1 MAPLQGIRI
10 LDFTELLPGPFL
22 SQNLVELGACVV
34 KIERPPHGDNARLM
48 APGVFHAAN
57 RGKKC
62 IQLNLKSAQGREQIQ
77 QLLENADV
85 LIEAY
90 RPGVM
95 KRLGLDYKTL
105 RIRYPWLI
113 YASLSGYGQTG
124 SRVSWPGH
132 DLNYQAASGALALS
146 GLPNDRPA
154 HVFGLPAADLCGSM
168 YGLSAILAA
177 LFQRTQSKKGQY
189 LDIALADCLAHW
201 MNPRLGSFQ
210 AQRLNSLDQQRKDV
224 LDKPAYGVFR
234 CRDDKDITICALE
247 NHFWQRLVEVLQ
259 LSDFSG
265 VEFLDYEYRTMHAQS
280 IRQAIAARVLV
291 RDHDELHAALLAADI
306 PSMPIIQ
313 PSELLKVSEK
323 TERPLQ
329 ALDKTQFVRF
339 PIQLS
344 GMSEFNG
351 ANQML
356 AEASWK

>member
-48 APGVFHAAN
+48 APGVFHATN

-62 IQLNLKSAQGREQIQ
+62 IQLNLKSVQGREQIE
-77 QLLENADV
+77 QLLEHADV

-95 KRLGLDYKTL
+95 KRLGLDYATL
-105 RIRYPWLI
+105 SARHPRLI

-124 SRVSWPGH
+124 VRALWPGH
-132 DLNYQAASGALALS
+132 DLNYQAASGVLALS
-146 GLPNDRPA
+146 GLPNGQPA
-154 HVFGLPAADLCGSM
+154 HVFGLPVADLCGSI

-177 LFQRTQSKKGQY
+177 LLQRMQSKKGQY

-210 AQRLNSLDQQRKDV
+210 AQGLSSLDQQRKDA

-265 VEFLDYEYRTMHAQS
+265 VEFLNYEHRATHAQA
-280 IRQAIAARVLV
+280 IRQAIAARILA
-291 RDHDELHAALLAADI
+291 RDHDELHAALLAADV
-306 PSMPIIQ
+306 PSMPLTQ
-313 PSELLKVSEK
+313 PSELLKTSEI

-329 ALDKTQFVRF
+329 SLDKTQLVRF
-339 PIQLS
+339 PVQLS
-344 GMSEFNG
+344 GMAEFDST
-351 ANQML
+351 NQ
-356 AEASWK
+356 AFVASSWM